1 MSETKDNTETVSNYS
16 GVSVN
21 VEPVIMPQLN
31 SVNMPSRKGPYD
43 IKTYEDL
50 LEALEESRID
60 IKEGRVISH
69 EVMMEKLKRYAEE
82 E

>member
-21 VEPVIMPQLN
+21 TEPVIMPQLN
-31 SVNMPSRKGPYD
+31 PVNMPSRKGPYD
-43 IKTYEDL
+43 IKTHEDL

>member
-1 MSETKDNTETVSNYS
+1 MSDDRNQTDIINNYS
-16 GVSVN
+16 EISSVN
-21 VEPVIMPQLN
+21 DSVIIPQINPVKKPK
-31 SVNMPSRKGPYD
+31 KGPYD

-50 LEALEESRID
+50 LEALEESRRD
-60 IKEGRVISH
+60 IKEGRLISH

>member
-1 MSETKDNTETVSNYS
+1 MSDERNQTDIENNYS
-16 GVSVN
+16 EITNVSDS
-21 VEPVIMPQLN
+21 VIIPQLN
-31 SVNMPSRKGPYD
+31 PVKRPRKGPYD

-50 LEALEESRID
+50 LEALEESRRA